1 MNARSGRRP
10 GPLYAIADAGRIP
23 PARLAGA
30 VAEMA
35 GAGVLTIQLR
45 AKRLPDRELWRLS
58 EQVLSRLEG
67 WRGELWIDDR
77 VDLAAALPFSGVH
90 LGRRDLPPALARP
103 LLPDAVAIGL
113 STHDERQAA
122 EADGDPAVDW
132 IAIGPVFP
140 TASKENPD
148 PALGPEGVT
157 AAHACTGKPLIAI
170 GGIDERT
177 IAAVLDAGADSAAV
191 ISAVCD
197 GDVAA
202 NCRRLL
208 AALRSAR

>member
-35 GAGVLTIQLR
+35 GAGVVTIQLR
-45 AKRLPDRELWRLS
+45 AKSLPGRELWRLA
-58 EQVLSRLEG
+58 EQVLARLEG
-67 WRGELWIDDR
+67 WSGELWIDDR
-77 VDLAAALPFSGVH
+77 ADLAAALPFSGVH
-90 LGRRDLPPALARP
+90 LGQRDLPPALARP
-103 LLPDAVAIGL
+103 LLPEPVAIGF

-122 EADGDPAVDW
+122 GAESDPAVDW
-132 IAIGPVFP
+132 VAIGPVFP
-140 TASKENPD
+140 TVSKENPD
-148 PALGPEGVT
+148 PALGLEGLAAARART
-157 AAHACTGKPLIAI
+157 AKPLIAI

-177 IAAVLDAGADSAAV
+177 IAAVLDAGAEAAAV

-208 AALRSAR
+208 AAARSSR